1 MIKIEN
7 LTKQFSVGKVVFSG
21 IDEQFEQGT
30 FTGLIGPNGSGKTTF
45 LRLLSVNS
53 FPTAGMITYNG
64 MDIHK
69 NPHQYLHSV
78 GLVHDEESL
87 PIHLTAVEI
96 LEWILRS
103 RDLWTQDSDQKIEA
117 MLDRLSLNEDRYNQI
132 GTYSTGMR
140 KKTQIAAAMIINPEI
155 LIMDEPM
162 RGLDS
167 STRDVVMEMVLD
179 AKQKNTIVLM
189 ASHTL
194 NRDLES
200 IDRIID
206 FPLSR

>member
-21 IDEQFEQGT
+21 VDEQFEQGT

-53 FPTAGMITYNG
+53 FPTSGTITYRG
-64 MDIHK
+64 EDIHK
-69 NPHQYLHSV
+69 NPHKYLHSV

-87 PIHLTAVEI
+87 PTHLTAVEL
-96 LEWILRS
+96 LEWIMRS
-103 RDLWTQDSDQKIEA
+103 RELWNEDADQKIDA
-117 MLDRLSLNEDRYNQI
+117 ILDQLSLNDDRYNQI

-140 KKTQIAAAMIINPEI
+140 KKTQIAAAMIIDPEI

-167 STRDVVMEMVLD
+167 STRTVVMDMVLD
-179 AKQKNTIVLM
+179 SKQKNTTILM

-194 NRDLES
+194 DRDLES

-206 FPLSR
+206 FPLN